1 MSSKLGNL
9 DFPAGTVD
17 RNLHV
22 SVGVMGSIPGLGK
35 ISRAVEHL
43 SPRATTT
50 EPEKPQQWEASTPQ
64 LEKAPVHHN

>member
-50 EPEKPQQWEASTPQ
+50 EPEKPQQ
-64 LEKAPVHHN
+64 